1 MDWAKLND
9 WMQVVGMLAIIA
21 SLLFVGLQLK
31 QTQEIALADQYQ
43 ARAEAAQNMFL
54 AIQESGISMSSL
66 GKPMSDQT
74 PAEVTASIN
83 VSYWSWTQYDNHYF
97 QYGAGFLDDES
108 WRGISRRIQRQ
119 YDLCDRRSV
128 WESMKRYIRPSF
140 VTYVEALED
149 KCQ

>member
-1 MDWAKLND
+1 
-9 WMQVVGMLAIIA
+9 MQVVGIFALIA

-31 QTQEIALADQYQ
+31 QTQEIALADQYR

-54 AIQESGISMSSL
+54 AIQESGISMASL
-66 GKPMSDQT
+66 GKPMSEKT

-97 QYGAGFLDDES
+97 QYSSGFLDDES
-108 WRGISRRIQRQ
+108 WEGIRRRIQRQ

-128 WESMKRYIRPSF
+128 WESMKPYIRPSF
-140 VTYVEALED
+140 VSYVESLED